1 MFTRRWPNPSTAVR
15 RCTPYRTMNW
25 RVKLVLMNLA
35 VAAALYYR
43 WHLGAP
49 PVSLAIAGVVMFVL
63 VNGLLLLT
71 RSSSASRRR

>member
-1 MFTRRWPNPSTAVR
+1 MCTRRWPNRSTVVR
-15 RCTPYRTMNW
+15 RCTPYRTMSW

-49 PVSLAIAGVVMFVL
+49 LASLAIAGVIMFVL
-63 VNGLLLLT
+63 VNALLLLT
-71 RSSSASRRR
+71 RTRSASGRR

>member
-1 MFTRRWPNPSTAVR
+1 MFTRRWPNRSTAVR

-49 PVSLAIAGVVMFVL
+49 PASLAIAGVVMFVL

-71 RSSSASRRR
+71 RSRSASRRR

>member
-1 MFTRRWPNPSTAVR
+1 
-15 RCTPYRTMNW
+15 MNW

-49 PVSLAIAGVVMFVL
+49 LLPLVIAGLVMFLL
-63 VNGLLLLT
+63 VNVLILLT
-71 RSSSASRRR
+71 AKRSTSTK